1 MKRTSILLILAVF
14 SGTLSA
20 QTLSISSSQSASVLI
35 SAQASSDGVIISEQN
50 GETLTNVPYNTS
62 SGDPSLETYGL
73 QDGSFIVREN
83 IANFLVYDSFGRVQ
97 RSISNSTQSEGG
109 EAISELAMDASGK
122 TIVLFN
128 PKVIRNGQT
137 GSRAKVITSRSV
149 PIDIFYSDDRELSV
163 VEVSSNGEF
172 IAFVSAKSGTDDEIQ
187 LTDKFGNLL
196 NTISFDQPVKGM
208 SFSENGL
215 FVTIFS
221 GGRAAAYEIRSG
233 ERVGSTSF
241 RNTTVLF
248 AGYDPIDKTIVAISG
263 NEGSPISEVQ
273 LHAVNVSARKIAR
286 ESLAGN
292 LMTKSQIKMER
303 TGSGR
308 YRISGFDKDLN
319 LRVSF

>member
-14 SGTLSA
+14 SGTLYA
-20 QTLSISSSQSASVLI
+20 QSLSISSSPSASVLL
-35 SAQASSDGVIISEQN
+35 SAQASSDGVIISEPN
-50 GETLTNVPYNTS
+50 GETLTNVPYNS
-62 SGDPSLETYGL
+62 PSGDPSLETYGL

-128 PKVIRNGQT
+128 PKVMRNGLT

-163 VEVSSNGEF
+163 VEVSPNGEF
-172 IAFVSAKSGTDDEIQ
+172 IAFASAKSGTDDEIQ

-221 GGRAAAYEIRSG
+221 GGRAAAYEVRSG

-241 RNTTVLF
+241 RNTTVIF
-248 AGYDPIDKTIVAISG
+248 AGYDPIDKTIVALSG
-263 NEGSPISEVQ
+263 NQGSSISDVQ

-286 ESLAGN
+286 ENLEGN
-292 LMTKSQIKMER
+292 LMTMSQIKMER

-308 YRISGFDKDLN
+308 YTISGFDKDLN
-319 LRVSF
+319 LRASF